1 MKYSIEQIKEFADMH
16 INKLMNDEYTI
27 ESLSNSESLCY
38 GELEDDYTEAIRN
51 TNSNSRLFKS
61 TYED

>member
-1 MKYSIEQIKEFADMH
+1 MKYSIEQIKEFADKH
-16 INKLMNDEYTI
+16 INKLMNDEYTV
-27 ESLSNSESLCY
+27 ESLSNSESLYY